1 MLTIPRAP
9 DNILVSD
16 RLPIYL
22 DSLIG
27 KLEDARPHVEL
38 LGYLIALS
46 LIKKSSGQ
54 SQIEMARK
62 FLDVLG
68 LDELP
73 DIDDLSQDHLT
84 LEVNF
89 FLVIFFVLIIFYVV
103 RLRKIGL
110 SESTLW
116 LSLTAKRH
124 CIGFK
129 SCFWPRSLGYLV
141 PLML

>member
-54 SQIEMARK
+54 SQMEMARK
-62 FLDVLG
+62 FLNILG

-84 LEVNF
+84 LQVHS
-89 FLVIFFVLIIFYVV
+89 FLVIFVLIIFHFV
-103 RLRKIGL
+103 RLRKIG
-110 SESTLW
+110 
-116 LSLTAKRH
+116 
-124 CIGFK
+124 F
-129 SCFWPRSLGYLV
+129 
-141 PLML
+141 